1 MQKLLFCNLD
11 LLRISFDNFDNSGL
25 KQVRDDFLNYADA
38 LCSDDEN
45 QIYFISK
52 DQAQL
57 NAAEKFFNNKGYKN
71 FKECG
76 NG

>member
-11 LLRISFDNFDNSGL
+11 LLKISFDNFDNSGL

-45 QIYFISK
+45 QIYFI
-52 DQAQL
+52 
-57 NAAEKFFNNKGYKN
+57 
-71 FKECG
+71 
-76 NG
+76 